1 MSDETKPQADDKA
14 ETPKQVASRWAEELA
29 DARKKLRKFHERGR
43 KTVRRFRD
51 ERDTDAESEKRLN
64 LFSSNVQQVEAMLF
78 AQVPT
83 VDVTR
88 RFDDTRDTVG
98 RVAGEL
104 LGRILTED
112 LCHSGEDQVL
122 AFKQAL
128 SDRLLPGL
136 GNVRVRYDVETEQR
150 ETVAAEIHP
159 ETGEEMVPAVTEEV
173 KTHEEAEVVYV
184 HWQDQL
190 WDPLARVFS
199 ECRWWA
205 FRVYMTRT
213 QLVDRFG
220 EEIGRAVPLNAK
232 RAEDDDGPAMLGT
245 ERDQAEVWEC
255 WDKERKEV
263 CWYVEGA
270 PAILDRQPPPMD
282 LEGFWP
288 FPRPMFANL
297 TTDELVPLADYVLA
311 QDLYREVDKMVKRR
325 AALVDALKVAGVY
338 DQHCTGLE
346 RLLTEGMDNQ
356 LIPVANWGAFAEKGG
371 LQGAISWLP
380 LEQIVSTLQGLGE
393 QIQQRKT
400 EIYEVTGWSDI
411 MRGQQA
417 ENGTPGE
424 AQVKAHFA
432 SARLNAMLEEFTRF
446 CSDVQRLRAEVIAKY
461 FDVATILERSNAQFT
476 YDAETAQAAAQL
488 IKSSLGHY
496 RIAIKSDAVAMAD
509 YGALRAEATEVLTA
523 LGGFLQQAGGVAQAV
538 PGSMPFLL
546 ELLRWSMSR
555 LKGAQEIGGLLDR
568 AIAQAQQQPP
578 QPQGDG
584 KSQAQTQALQMKG
597 QQQMQAIA
605 AKSRADMLHMQAETQ
620 QQAVR
625 QRDQAAVNIAEAAA
639 RQKIKQGG
647 LVPGTVP
654 GAMP

>member
-1 MSDETKPQADDKA
+1 
-14 ETPKQVASRWAEELA
+14 
-29 DARKKLRKFHERGR
+29 
-43 KTVRRFRD
+43 
-51 ERDTDAESEKRLN
+51 
-64 LFSSNVQQVEAMLF
+64 
-78 AQVPT
+78 
-83 VDVTR
+83 
-88 RFDDTRDTVG
+88 
-98 RVAGEL
+98 
-104 LGRILTED
+104 
-112 LCHSGEDQVL
+112 
-122 AFKQAL
+122 
-128 SDRLLPGL
+128 
-136 GNVRVRYDVETEQR
+136 
-150 ETVAAEIHP
+150 
-159 ETGEEMVPAVTEEV
+159 
-173 KTHEEAEVVYV
+173 
-184 HWQDQL
+184 
-190 WDPLARVFS
+190 
-199 ECRWWA
+199 
-205 FRVYMTRT
+205 
-213 QLVDRFG
+213 
-220 EEIGRAVPLNAK
+220 
-232 RAEDDDGPAMLGT
+232 
-245 ERDQAEVWEC
+245 
-255 WDKERKEV
+255 
-263 CWYVEGA
+263 
-270 PAILDRQPPPMD
+270 
-282 LEGFWP
+282 
-288 FPRPMFANL
+288 
-297 TTDELVPLADYVLA
+297 
-311 QDLYREVDKMVKRR
+311 
-325 AALVDALKVAGVY
+325 
-338 DQHCTGLE
+338 
-346 RLLTEGMDNQ
+346 
-356 LIPVANWGAFAEKGG
+356 
-371 LQGAISWLP
+371 
-380 LEQIVSTLQGLGE
+380 
-393 QIQQRKT
+393 
-400 EIYEVTGWSDI
+400 

-625 QRDQAAVNIAEAAA
+625 QRDQAAVNIAEEAA